1 MKNIVRDYFRAY
13 KISRLR
19 GRETN
24 GLFLLS
30 YFIVMPVLI
39 GVSGNVNFRRE
50 YMMAF
55 IGILLPMALCCLDT
69 LFRSP
74 GLDKM
79 MYLCPMSREERKKYI
94 YGMYCFGVAVRM
106 LISFMG
112 VCIIIP
118 FSHCDLF
125 SAVQILLNDF
135 LIAVMTASEGSREND
150 RMNREIQRQILIIA
164 LAFISNIIE
173 TAIVADELPD
183 YWVKLA
189 LLGIFTIVQLPMALK
204 YGRYQKQKLDDA
216 VYYETWQR
224 RTT

>member
-1 MKNIVRDYFRAY
+1 MKNIVRDYFRAI
-13 KISRLR
+13 KISRLK

-50 YMMAF
+50 YMTAF

-106 LISFMG
+106 LVSLMG
-112 VCIIIP
+112 ICIIIP

-183 YWVKLA
+183 FWVKLA
-189 LLGIFTIVQLPMALK
+189 LFGIFAIVQLPMALK
-204 YGRYQKQKLDDA
+204 HGRYQKQKLDDA
-216 VYYETWQR
+216 VYYETWLR
-224 RTT
+224 RAT

>member
-1 MKNIVRDYFRAY
+1 MKNIVRDYFRAI
-13 KISRLR
+13 KISRLK

-106 LISFMG
+106 LISLMG

>member
-1 MKNIVRDYFRAY
+1 MKNIVRDYFRAI

-106 LISFMG
+106 LISLMG

-204 YGRYQKQKLDDA
+204 YGRNQKQKLDDA

>member
-1 MKNIVRDYFRAY
+1 MKNIVRDYFRAI
-13 KISRLR
+13 KISRLK

-79 MYLCPMSREERKKYI
+79 MYLCPMSRKERKKYI

-106 LISFMG
+106 LISLMG

-183 YWVKLA
+183 FWVKLA
-189 LLGIFTIVQLPMALK
+189 LFGIFVIVQLPMALK

>member
-1 MKNIVRDYFRAY
+1 MKNIVRDYFRAI
-13 KISRLR
+13 KISRLK

-39 GVSGNVNFRRE
+39 GVTGNVNFRRE
-50 YMMAF
+50 YMTAF
-55 IGILLPMALCCLDT
+55 TGILLPMALCCLDI
-69 LFRSP
+69 LLRSP

-106 LISFMG
+106 LISLMG

-183 YWVKLA
+183 FWVKLA
-189 LLGIFTIVQLPMALK
+189 LFGIFVIVQLPMSLK

-216 VYYETWQR
+216 VCYETWLR
-224 RTT
+224 RTA

>member
-1 MKNIVRDYFRAY
+1 MKNIVRDYFRAI
-13 KISRLR
+13 KISRLK

-106 LISFMG
+106 LVSLMG
-112 VCIIIP
+112 ICIIIP

-183 YWVKLA
+183 FWVKLA
-189 LLGIFTIVQLPMALK
+189 LFGIFAIVQLPMALK
-204 YGRYQKQKLDDA
+204 HGRYQKQKLDDA
-216 VYYETWQR
+216 VYYETWLR
-224 RTT
+224 RAA

>member
-1 MKNIVRDYFRAY
+1 MKNIVRDYFRAI
-13 KISRLR
+13 KISRLK

-106 LISFMG
+106 LVSLMG
-112 VCIIIP
+112 ICIIIP

-183 YWVKLA
+183 LWVKLA
-189 LLGIFTIVQLPMALK
+189 LFGIFVIVQLPMALK
-204 YGRYQKQKLDDA
+204 HGRYQKQKLDDA
-216 VYYETWQR
+216 VYYETWLR
-224 RTT
+224 RAT

>member
-1 MKNIVRDYFRAY
+1 MKNIVRDYFRAI
-13 KISRLR
+13 KISRLK

-106 LISFMG
+106 LVSLMG
-112 VCIIIP
+112 ICIIIP

-183 YWVKLA
+183 FWVKLA
-189 LLGIFTIVQLPMALK
+189 LFGIFAIVQLPMALK
-204 YGRYQKQKLDDA
+204 HGRYQKQKLDDA
-216 VYYETWQR
+216 VCYETWLR
-224 RTT
+224 RTA

>member
-1 MKNIVRDYFRAY
+1 MKNIVRDYFRAI
-13 KISRLR
+13 KISRLK

-106 LISFMG
+106 LISLMG

-183 YWVKLA
+183 LWVKLA
-189 LLGIFTIVQLPMALK
+189 LFGIFAIVQLPMTLK
-204 YGRYQKQKLDDA
+204 HGRYQKQKLDDA
-216 VYYETWQR
+216 VYYETWLR
-224 RTT
+224 RAT

>member
-1 MKNIVRDYFRAY
+1 MKNIVRDYFRAI
-13 KISRLR
+13 KISRLK

-106 LISFMG
+106 LVSLMG
-112 VCIIIP
+112 ICIIIP
-118 FSHCDLF
+118 FSCCDLF

-183 YWVKLA
+183 FWVKLA
-189 LLGIFTIVQLPMALK
+189 LFGIFAIVQLPMALK
-204 YGRYQKQKLDDA
+204 HGRYQKQKLDDA
-216 VYYETWQR
+216 VYYETWLR
-224 RTT
+224 RAT

>member
-1 MKNIVRDYFRAY
+1 M
-13 KISRLR
+13 
-19 GRETN
+19 T
-24 GLFLLS
+24 
-30 YFIVMPVLI
+30 
-39 GVSGNVNFRRE
+39 
-50 YMMAF
+50 AF

-106 LISFMG
+106 FISLMG
-112 VCIIIP
+112 VCIIIS

-135 LIAVMTASEGSREND
+135 LIAVMTASEGSGEND

-183 YWVKLA
+183 FWVKLA
-189 LLGIFTIVQLPMALK
+189 LFGIFAIVQLPMALK

-216 VYYETWQR
+216 VYYETWLR
-224 RTT
+224 RTA

>member
-1 MKNIVRDYFRAY
+1 MKNIVRDYFRAI

-79 MYLCPMSREERKKYI
+79 MYLCPMSRGERKKYI

-183 YWVKLA
+183 FWVKLA
-189 LLGIFTIVQLPMALK
+189 LFGIFVIVQLPMALK

>member
-1 MKNIVRDYFRAY
+1 MKNIVRDYFRAI
-13 KISRLR
+13 KISRLK

-106 LISFMG
+106 LVSLMG
-112 VCIIIP
+112 ICIIIP

-183 YWVKLA
+183 FWVKLA
-189 LLGIFTIVQLPMALK
+189 LFGIFAIVQLPMALK
-204 YGRYQKQKLDDA
+204 HGRYQKQKLDDA
-216 VYYETWQR
+216 VYYETWLR
-224 RTT
+224 RAT

>member
-1 MKNIVRDYFRAY
+1 MKNIVRDYFRAI
-13 KISRLR
+13 KISRLK

-50 YMMAF
+50 YMTAF

-106 LISFMG
+106 LVSLMG

-183 YWVKLA
+183 FWVKLA
-189 LLGIFTIVQLPMALK
+189 LFGIFAIVQLPMALK

-216 VYYETWQR
+216 VYYETWLR
-224 RTT
+224 RAT

>member
-13 KISRLR
+13 KISHLK

>member
-1 MKNIVRDYFRAY
+1 MKNIVRDYFRAI
-13 KISRLR
+13 KISRLK

-106 LISFMG
+106 LISLMG

-183 YWVKLA
+183 FWVKLA
-189 LLGIFTIVQLPMALK
+189 LFGIFVIVQLPMALK

>member
-1 MKNIVRDYFRAY
+1 MKNIVRDYFRAI
-13 KISRLR
+13 KISRLK

-106 LISFMG
+106 LISLMG

-183 YWVKLA
+183 FWVKLA
-189 LLGIFTIVQLPMALK
+189 LFGIFVIVQLPMALK

-216 VYYETWQR
+216 VYYETWLR
-224 RTT
+224 RAT

>member
-1 MKNIVRDYFRAY
+1 MKNIVRDYFRAI
-13 KISRLR
+13 KISRLK

-106 LISFMG
+106 LISLMG
-112 VCIIIP
+112 ICIIIP

-183 YWVKLA
+183 FWVKLA
-189 LLGIFTIVQLPMALK
+189 LFGIFAIVQLPMALK

-216 VYYETWQR
+216 VYYETWLR
-224 RTT
+224 RTA

>member
-1 MKNIVRDYFRAY
+1 MKNIVRDYFRAI
-13 KISRLR
+13 KISRL

-39 GVSGNVNFRRE
+39 GVTGNVNFRRE
-50 YMMAF
+50 YMIAF
-55 IGILLPMALCCLDT
+55 TGILLPMALCCLDI
-69 LFRSP
+69 LLRSP

-94 YGMYCFGVAVRM
+94 YGMYRFGVAVRM
-106 LISFMG
+106 LVSLMG

-118 FSHCDLF
+118 FSCCGLF

-135 LIAVMTASEGSREND
+135 LIAVMTASEGSGEND
-150 RMNREIQRQILIIA
+150 GTNKEIQQQILIIA

-183 YWVKLA
+183 FWVKLA
-189 LLGIFTIVQLPMALK
+189 LFGIFVIVQLPMSLK
-204 YGRYQKQKLDDA
+204 YVRYQKQKLDDA
-216 VYYETWQR
+216 VCYETWLR
-224 RTT
+224 RTA

>member
-1 MKNIVRDYFRAY
+1 M
-13 KISRLR
+13 
-19 GRETN
+19 T
-24 GLFLLS
+24 
-30 YFIVMPVLI
+30 
-39 GVSGNVNFRRE
+39 
-50 YMMAF
+50 AF

-106 LISFMG
+106 FISLMG

-183 YWVKLA
+183 LWVKLA
-189 LLGIFTIVQLPMALK
+189 LFGIFVIVQLPMALK
-204 YGRYQKQKLDDA
+204 HGRYQKQKLDDA
-216 VYYETWQR
+216 VYYETWLR
-224 RTT
+224 RAT